1 MIRTISIVVCMM
13 GYLSSVTACSGHEH
27 LTRDVQAYVMEKLA
41 GHDVVFMG
49 TTHRQTPILEL
60 MVRMVPGFQ
69 KAGVTHLALEI
80 ASDQQEH
87 LDRFLDTGAGMESI
101 KLHDAIECPAYR
113 RFLSTLQRLSPHQR
127 PGVIAID
134 LPEVSYGGPICRDEY
149 MAMTLAATLRSHPKA
164 KILAMLGSMHVLRN
178 LRWQD
183 RVVGGHQAARTYL
196 SRWRSDLNIFS
207 MVNIIGRTAEVC
219 DFSRH
224 LGSLPGM
231 VALDVDSC
239 FNGWRLGITAC
250 LALRPAQPYELVDGV
265 IVY

>member
-1 MIRTISIVVCMM
+1 MTRTISIVVCMM
-13 GYLSSVTACSGHEH
+13 TYLSSVLPCSGHDH
-27 LTRDVQAYVMEKLA
+27 LTGDVQAYVMEKLA

-49 TTHRQTPILEL
+49 TTHRQAPILEL
-60 MVRMVPGFQ
+60 MVRMVPEFH
-69 KAGVTHLALEI
+69 KVGVTHLALEI
-80 ASDQQEH
+80 ASDQQER

-113 RFLSTLQRLSPHQR
+113 RLLTALQRLSPQHR
-127 PGVIAID
+127 PRVIAID

-149 MAMTLAATLRSHPKA
+149 MAMTLVATLQSHPKA
-164 KILAMLGSMHVLRN
+164 KILAMLGSLHVLRN

-183 RVVGGHQAARTYL
+183 RVVGGRQAVRTYL

-207 MVNIIGRTAEVC
+207 VVNIIGRAAKVC
-219 DFSRH
+219 DFSRR
-224 LGSLPGM
+224 LGPLPGM

-265 IVY
+265 IVH

>member
-13 GYLSSVTACSGHEH
+13 GYLSSVLPCSGHEH
-27 LTRDVQAYVMEKLA
+27 LTGDVQAYVMEKLA

-49 TTHRQTPILEL
+49 TTHRQPPILDL
-60 MVRMVPGFQ
+60 MARMAPEFQ

-80 ASDQQEH
+80 ASDQQAR
-87 LDRFLDTGAGMESI
+87 LDLFLETGTGMASI

-113 RFLSTLQRLSPHQR
+113 RLLSALQHLGPHRR
-127 PGVIAID
+127 PRVIAID

-149 MAMTLAATLRSHPKA
+149 MAATLAAALQSHPKA
-164 KILAMLGSMHVLRN
+164 KILAMLGSLHVLRN

-183 RVVGGHQAARTYL
+183 RVVGGRQAVRTYL
-196 SRWRSDLNIFS
+196 SRLRSDLNIFS
-207 MVNIIGRTAEVC
+207 IVNIIGKTAEVC
-219 DFSRH
+219 DFSRR
-224 LGSLPGM
+224 LSPLPGL

-265 IVY
+265 IVH